1 MTIDQEIRKYPF
13 SEAPGIDIDP
23 TYGLLRSTEPL
34 ARVQLPYGE
43 VCWLATRYEDVKTV
57 LTDPRFSRA
66 AAQGKDQ
73 PRLREEM
80 TYEGIIGLDPPDH
93 TRLRKLAGKALT
105 ARRVNGI
112 REDAQR
118 IANEYVDDM
127 IAKGSPG
134 DLVEM
139 FALPFPI
146 TVICELLGVPFED
159 RAQFR
164 IWTEG
169 LTSTS
174 EQLMTYVEQ
183 LFGYMGN
190 LVAQRREQPTDDLLG
205 ALVKARDEGDRLT
218 EQELL
223 SIAGVGLLLTGV
235 ETVSTHIPNFVYALL
250 TKPELMAQ
258 LRADRSL
265 VPAAVEELLR
275 MIPLNPAAM
284 FPRYAVEDV
293 ELSSGIVR
301 AGEPV
306 LVSLPGAN
314 RDPEIFDNPETFD
327 FTREQNPHVAFGH
340 GPHHCLGAQL
350 ARMELQVALHTILDR
365 FPELRLADGDAGVSW
380 KSGLLV
386 RGPNKLMVAW

>member
-13 SEAPGIDIDP
+13 SESPGIDIDP

-66 AAQGKDQ
+66 AAQGQDQ

-118 IANEYVDDM
+118 IANEYLDDM
-127 IAKGSPG
+127 VAKGSPG

-174 EQLMTYVEQ
+174 EQLMVYVEQ

-258 LRADRSL
+258 LR
-265 VPAAVEELLR
+265 PT
-275 MIPLNPAAM
+275 
-284 FPRYAVEDV
+284 
-293 ELSSGIVR
+293 
-301 AGEPV
+301 
-306 LVSLPGAN
+306 GAWCRPPWRN
-314 RDPEIFDNPETFD
+314 CC
-327 FTREQNPHVAFGH
+327 G
-340 GPHHCLGAQL
+340 
-350 ARMELQVALHTILDR
+350 
-365 FPELRLADGDAGVSW
+365 
-380 KSGLLV
+380 
-386 RGPNKLMVAW
+386 